1 MLDHDKRAYVAVFT
15 SIMTLPTASPSSNG
29 RSNNLTYAA
38 VGRVHHAG
46 GGDGA
51 AGRAPGRGGAGGGSR
66 IGRTAPTKR
75 LRPSARE
82 RPPTRI
88 DEQITVGVSLAA
100 DLHLRW

>member
-46 GGDGA
+46 GGDGLL
-51 AGRAPGRGGAGGGSR
+51 GEHPGAVARVA
-66 IGRTAPTKR
+66 
-75 LRPSARE
+75 ARE
-82 RPPTRI
+82 SVARRRPR
-88 DEQITVGVSLAA
+88 D
-100 DLHLRW
+100 